1 MDEVFV
7 RSEHNP
13 LIEVSDLPY
22 PANAVFNAGVADLGD
37 EVLLLLR
44 VESRSG
50 RSHLT
55 VARSRDGITDWHIEE
70 RPLLH
75 PDQGSPYEAYG
86 VEDCRVTRVDELECW
101 VLAYTAYSG
110 YGPAVALATT
120 TDFKR
125 VERLGLA
132 FPPNNKDAALFPRK
146 IGGRY
151 AILHRPR
158 GGEGSIWIAYSSDLI
173 HWGWNEVVL
182 PMRPGP
188 WWDGAK
194 VGTGLPPIE
203 TERGWLLIYHGI
215 KDMVSGPIYR
225 VGAALLD
232 LDEPHRLLARAHH
245 WILGPQAP
253 YERTG
258 DVPNVVFP
266 CGGIVRD
273 GELWMYYGAADSS
286 ICLATAKI
294 DDILAYLL
302 ADPRNRNGC

>member
-1 MDEVFV
+1 MEELFV
-7 RSEHNP
+7 RDEHNP

-22 PANAVFNAGVADLGD
+22 PANAVFNAGVADLGE

-55 VARSRDGITDWHIEE
+55 VARSRNGVTDWRIDDH
-70 RPLLH
+70 PLLH

-86 VEDCRVTRVDELECW
+86 IEDCRITW
-101 VLAYTAYSG
+101 VEDLDRWGLAYTAYSG

-120 TDFKR
+120 GDFKT
-125 VERLGLA
+125 VERLGIA

-146 IGGRY
+146 IKGRY

-158 GGEGSIWIAYSSDLI
+158 GDEGSIWIAYSRDLT
-173 HWGWNEVVL
+173 HWGQSEVLL
-182 PMRPGP
+182 PLRHGP
-188 WWDGAK
+188 WWDGGK

-203 TERGWLLIYHGI
+203 TDKGWLLIYHGI
-215 KDMVSGPIYR
+215 KQAPSGPIYR

-232 LDEPHRLLARAHH
+232 LDEPNRVIARTPH

-286 ICLATAKI
+286 ICVAKGKFKRII
-294 DDILAYLL
+294 DYLL
-302 ADPRNRNGC
+302 DGPNHP

>member
-1 MDEVFV
+1 MEDIFH

-13 LIEVSDLPY
+13 LIEVSELPY

-55 VARSRDGITDWHIEE
+55 VARSRDGVTGWRIED

-75 PDQGSPYEAYG
+75 PDQGSPYEIYG
-86 VEDCRVTRVDELECW
+86 VEDCRITRVDDLDRW
-101 VLAYTAYSG
+101 VLAYTAFSG
-110 YGPAVALATT
+110 YGPAVAIATT
-120 TDFKR
+120 TDFQS
-125 VERLGLA
+125 VERLGVVL
-132 FPPNNKDAALFPRK
+132 PPNNKDAAVFPRRIHGK
-146 IGGRY
+146 Y

-158 GGEGSIWIAYSSDLI
+158 GDEGNIWIAYSSDLTR
-173 HWGWNEVVL
+173 WGENEVVL
-182 PMRPGP
+182 PIRSGP

-203 TERGWLLIYHGI
+203 TEHGWLLIYHGI
-215 KDMVSGPIYR
+215 KNMVSGPIYR

-232 LDEPHRLLARAHH
+232 LEQPQHLMARTHH

-266 CGGIVRD
+266 CGGIVRN

-286 ICLATAKI
+286 ICLATTRI
-294 DDILAYLL
+294 DDLISYII
-302 ADPRNRNGC
+302 ADPRNHNGH

>member
-1 MDEVFV
+1 MEDIFH
-7 RSEHNP
+7 RNEHNP
-13 LIEVSDLPY
+13 LIEVDDLPY
-22 PANAVFNAGVADLGD
+22 PANAVFNAGAADLGD

-55 VARSRDGITDWHIEE
+55 VARSQNGITDWHIED

-86 VEDCRVTRVDELECW
+86 VEDCRITWIEDLQRW
-101 VLAYTAYSG
+101 GLAYTAFSS

-120 TDFKR
+120 ADFKS
-125 VERLGLA
+125 VERLGVA
-132 FPPNNKDAALFPRK
+132 FPPNNKDAAIFPRK
-146 IGGRY
+146 IGGKY

-158 GGEGSIWIAYSSDLI
+158 GDKGNIWIAYSTDLI
-173 HWGWNEVVL
+173 HWGQNQVVL
-182 PMRPGP
+182 PIRSGP

-203 TERGWLLIYHGI
+203 TDKGWLLIYHGI
-215 KDMVSGPIYR
+215 KNMVGGPIYR

-232 LDEPHRLLARAHH
+232 LDDPHRLLARAHH

-258 DVPNVVFP
+258 DVANVVFP
-266 CGGIVRD
+266 CGGIVRN

-286 ICLATAKI
+286 ICLAQAKI
-294 DDILAYLL
+294 SDILDYLL
-302 ADPRNRNGC
+302 ADPRNHNGY